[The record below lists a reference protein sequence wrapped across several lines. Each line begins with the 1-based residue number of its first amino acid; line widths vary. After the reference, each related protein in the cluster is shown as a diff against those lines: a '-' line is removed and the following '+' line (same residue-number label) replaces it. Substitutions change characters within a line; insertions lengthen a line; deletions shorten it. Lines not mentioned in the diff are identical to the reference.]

1 MADEKNIAPETI
13 KDATPQEEA
22 KVVKKD
28 VDITPEIKELEIDE
42 SVATDHIT
50 KDDEGNFIMLVD
62 SENPESTVYKGKSL
76 DELLFNVKK
85 GIIEHDATI
94 TRMKKQ
100 GFSPKAGKDANVKGN
115 APITNEVQPP
125 DDNKILNE
133 TIKEFGID
141 PKVLNYT
148 AQEWLEMERESGAVA
163 TMELKQQVKQAKSVF
178 NARIGEENVVYVNNL
193 NLANEVQ
200 LAVDTLVEYG
210 YSPDDINL
218 DVVIERVKE
227 NPRYWQEDGI
237 RVPGAIAN
245 ELTKEITKLAT
256 KKTEK
261 ETEKK
266 IALSPKGKVVIIPKK
281 STSENKNDENKKQAS
296 SRYSLTDARADI
308 LKEMKAKGMG

>member
-1 MADEKNIAPETI
+1 MPKENEIVTETTEVT
-13 KDATPQEEA
+13 TPQEEN
-22 KVVKKD
+22 VIVETKD
-28 VDITPEIKELEIDE
+28 VDTPKPEEVVDE
-42 SVATDHIT
+42 TVTDHIT
-50 KDDEGNFIMLVD
+50 MDDEGNFVMLVD
-62 SENPESTVYKGKSL
+62 PENPESTVYKGKSL

-125 DDNKILNE
+125 DDNKIFNE
-133 TIKEFGID
+133 IIKEFSID
-141 PKVLNYT
+141 PKVLNWT
-148 AQEWLEMERESGAVA
+148 KEEWLESERENGAVA
-163 TMELKQQVKQAKSVF
+163 TMELKQQVKQVQAVF
-178 NARIGEENVVYVNNL
+178 NSRISEENVVYVNNL

-210 YSPDDINL
+210 YSPNDINL
-218 DVVIERVKE
+218 DDVIERVKE

-266 IALSPKGKVVIIPKK
+266 IALTPKSKVTILPKK
-281 STSENKNDENKKQAS
+281 STSETTETKNDKQHAG
-296 SRYSLTDARADI
+296 RGYSLSDARSEI
-308 LKEMKAKGMG
+308 LKELNGKGIK